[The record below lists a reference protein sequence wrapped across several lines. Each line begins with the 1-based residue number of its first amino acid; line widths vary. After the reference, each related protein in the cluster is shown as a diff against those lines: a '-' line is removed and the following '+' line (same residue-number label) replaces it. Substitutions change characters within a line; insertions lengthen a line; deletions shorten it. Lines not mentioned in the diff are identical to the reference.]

1 MNVSI
6 RTAQD
11 KDKNSFVEL
20 SIKLSQFNRENH
32 CHFCKSDDFQEVLQS
47 LRSKAEYTFLKRN
60 DDMLILM
67 AVVDEVV
74 RGYALARII
83 CEEPWVDNGSGRMG
97 LFDELYLD
105 ESARGLGLGQEM
117 IDRVMN
123 WMEKKEIKRVKL
135 HAYSWNHHARKLYE
149 RNGFQVYV
157 VGYEKHI

>member
-1 MNVSI
+1 MNVSL

-20 SIKLSQFNRENH
+20 SIMLGKFNRENH
-32 CHFCKSDDFQEVLQS
+32 YDACKSDDFQEVLQS
-47 LRSKAEYTFLKRN
+47 LRSKAEYTFLQRN
-60 DDMLILM
+60 NDMLILM
-67 AVVDEVV
+67 AVVDGVV
-74 RGYALARII
+74 CGYSLARII
-83 CEEPWVDNGSGRMG
+83 CEEPWVDNGTGRMG

-135 HAYSWNHHARKLYE
+135 HAYSWNQHAKTLYE
-149 RNGFQVYV
+149 RNGFKAYV
-157 VGYEKHI
+157 VGYEKYM